1 MVCLDRAASPT
12 APSDLVNGTA
22 ALLFETVK
30 SVQLGF
36 HSRLGEVV
44 ARLIEVVE
52 EDEGSEWGVRF
63 EIAKSIAVRICEHC
77 RAEQADAMWT
87 SFFDVIDSVLNGEDQ
102 AVHTSIRLR
111 NAVHLMAVCVA
122 HRGGSRVRDAKPMLE
137 RIGKMTKHLLV
148 HEDADTASLS
158 ACVSLVN
165 VVLRVADSDQ
175 IRRAESS
182 WAPVFG
188 LKNTGVVLAVC
199 SQLCEHHGFVEL
211 YQQRV
216 LTTCQLTASAG
227 DVASSLALVDCVP
240 RSQRCTIPEGVVQ
253 HAMTLVQQA
262 SSETASV
269 SPDLSWLAL
278 RCVERSSRQALAH
291 DGFESVLE
299 TMFDKLLPRARE
311 EIGAAVDVS
320 VQGKD
325 AEAVLRADKW
335 SATQLTRSAHVM
347 LQVLAARFALYSA
360 ANEER
365 NNSKGNKSNGS
376 KQSKGGKGSGK
387 GSGGAEGE
395 SQAGGDVEASPSDHK
410 VLSMMRAVL
419 ESFPHSAQVL
429 DVVLPFFKENS
440 RHIRKDYSL
449 ENLVNTLAVNLSSAD
464 DVLRN
469 ATLQLLIAITPEPE
483 PATTATAT
491 ATSASASEDGVRE
504 KHVLELLLT
513 IENAPADAIN
523 GKTRNTKLLQL
534 QTDIEYGKIPS
545 VLRKLLLPFLVGQLR
560 NRFTMPWPAAVECIG
575 MLASM
580 HPEVAWS
587 QLLGYLG
594 AYATRGCP
602 HKSICEASQA
612 DMEEEK
618 NEREKEARKGRIGKA
633 RAKEER
639 VPIAEDVT
647 VRPLEGEIFA
657 SRRFVSVALSHSFAG
672 STCVD
677 ATVQLLKA
685 AGKQPMYVQNHSQPF
700 VTLFLSFLA
709 HQYDPLFEEEDTLAI
724 DAKAPDAPQQ
734 VQYATITRTEATK
747 VLLGYLDLFA
757 QMTSVNPLHK
767 APELREIFTRLL
779 TKTHSSV
786 QLQALRCLCVWG
798 DEGIVPYKKNL
809 ENIIDDIKYRH
820 ELSLF
825 QV

>member
-1 MVCLDRAASPT
+1 VFHDRAASPT
-12 APSDLVNGTA
+12 APADLVNGTA

-36 HSRLGEVV
+36 HSRLGEVI

-52 EDEGSEWGVRF
+52 EDEGSVWSVRF
-63 EIAKSIAVRICEHC
+63 GIAKSILVRICEHC
-77 RAEQADAMWT
+77 RVEQADAMWT
-87 SFFDVIDSVLNGEDQ
+87 SLFDVIDSVLDGDDK

-111 NAVHLMAVCVA
+111 NAVYLMAVCVA
-122 HRGGSRVRDAKPMLE
+122 HRGGSRLRDAKPMLE
-137 RIGKMTKHLLV
+137 RIGRMTKNLLA
-148 HEDADTASLS
+148 HEDADATCVS

-165 VVLRVADSDQ
+165 VVLRVADTDQ

-182 WAPVFG
+182 WTPVFG

-199 SQLCEHHGFVEL
+199 SQLCEHQAFAEL

-216 LTTCQLTASAG
+216 LTTCQLNASAG
-227 DVASSLALVDCVP
+227 DVASSLALLDCIP
-240 RSQRCTIPEGVVQ
+240 RSQRCSIPEGVVQ
-253 HAMTLVQQA
+253 HAMTIVQQA

-269 SPDLSWLAL
+269 SPELAWLAL
-278 RCVERSSRQALAH
+278 RCVERCPRQALVH
-291 DGFESVLE
+291 QGFDKVLE
-299 TMFDKLLPRARE
+299 TMFDKLLPLARQEIRASL
-311 EIGAAVDVS
+311 DVS

-325 AEAVLRADKW
+325 AETVLRADKS
-335 SATQLTRSAHVM
+335 SAAQLTRTAHVM
-347 LQVLAARFALYSA
+347 LQALAGRFALYSA
-360 ANEER
+360 MREDE
-365 NNSKGNKSNGS
+365 NSTSKSNKLNGS
-376 KQSKGGKGSGK
+376 KQNKSGKGSGK
-387 GSGGAEGE
+387 GTVEGKRQAEG
-395 SQAGGDVEASPSDHK
+395 AGDVQVDDK
-410 VLSMMRAVL
+410 VVCMMREVL

-440 RHIRKDYSL
+440 RHIGKQYSL
-449 ENLVNTLAVNLSSAD
+449 ENLVDTLAVNLSSAD

-469 ATLQLLIAITPEPE
+469 ATLQLLVAITPESE
-483 PATTATAT
+483 PTAM
-491 ATSASASEDGVRE
+491 SEEGVRE

-523 GKTRNTKLLQL
+523 GKMRNIKLLQL
-534 QTDIEYGKIPS
+534 QTDIEYGKIP
-545 VLRKLLLPFLVGQLR
+545 VVMRKLLLPFLVGQLR

-575 MLASM
+575 MLSSV
-580 HPEVAWS
+580 HPEATWS

-594 AYATRGCP
+594 AYVTHGCP
-602 HKSICEASQA
+602 HKSICEASQV
-612 DMEEEK
+612 DMEEDK
-618 NEREKEARKGRIGKA
+618 DKAEREKEARKGRIGKA

-647 VRPLEGEIFA
+647 VRPLEGENFA
-657 SRRFVSVALSHSFAG
+657 SRRFISVALSHSFAG

-700 VTLFLSFLA
+700 VALFLSFLA
-709 HQYDPLFEEEDTLAI
+709 HQYDPLFEEDTSVLG
-724 DAKAPDAPQQ
+724 AKALDAVQQ
-734 VQYATITRTEATK
+734 VKYATITRTEATK

-767 APELREIFTRLL
+767 AHELRDIFTRLL

-798 DEGIVPYKKNL
+798 DEGIVTYKKNL
-809 ENIIDDIKYRH
+809 ENIVDDIKYRH